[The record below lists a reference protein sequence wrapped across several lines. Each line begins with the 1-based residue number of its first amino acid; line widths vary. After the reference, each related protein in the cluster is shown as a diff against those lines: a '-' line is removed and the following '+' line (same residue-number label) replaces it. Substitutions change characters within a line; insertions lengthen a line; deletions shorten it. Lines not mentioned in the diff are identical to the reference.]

1 MSGLVMG
8 RAMRVLLLVPIL
20 SACSLMG
27 SLAKSAG
34 FSNPTVEVT
43 GVQVLDVGLSGLEL
57 GIYFQAN
64 NPNPIGLT
72 VETLEYEVRF
82 DGARI
87 GEGSNRRPVALPAR
101 GASSFSVT
109 YELSAQEVLSAG
121 LAALSGREHRVEI
134 HADLGIS
141 TPIGV
146 LPISVGHVERV
157 SF

>member
-1 MSGLVMG
+1 
-8 RAMRVLLLVPIL
+8 MRFLLLMPLL
-20 SACSLMG
+20 SACSVLG

-43 GVQVLDVGLSGLEL
+43 GVQVLDAGLTGLEL

-72 VETLEYEVRF
+72 VETLDYEVRF

-109 YELSAQEVLSAG
+109 YELNAQEVLSAG
-121 LAALSGREHRVEI
+121 IAALSGREHQVEI

-141 TPIGV
+141 TPFGV
-146 LPISVGHVERV
+146 LPVSVGHVEQV